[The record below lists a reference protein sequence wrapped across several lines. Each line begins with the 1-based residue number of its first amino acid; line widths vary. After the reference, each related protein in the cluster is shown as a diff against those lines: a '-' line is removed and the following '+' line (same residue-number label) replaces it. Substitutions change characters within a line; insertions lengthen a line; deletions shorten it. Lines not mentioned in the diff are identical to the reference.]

1 MAISLTACILL
12 LKEHHLLK
20 SSAVQSDVNVE
31 MTGIS
36 YDSRKV
42 EGPTLFFCKGDK
54 FRPIYLSMAKDSG
67 ATTYVAEKPYV
78 EGNGLNALIVVNITK
93 AMAIL
98 SAAFYDFPQDDL
110 EVIAYTG
117 TKGKTTAAYFT
128 RGILEAAHPHHVALF
143 STIDRIV
150 GPNPDQRFKSDLSTP
165 ESMDLFHDMREAVN
179 NGMTHLVMEVSSQAY
194 LRNRVFG
201 LTYDIGFFLNIT
213 PNHIGPSEH
222 PNFANYLHNKVQLLV
237 NSRRVVINAETD
249 HFDAVYAAARTT
261 TYADSIYLFASTDFQ
276 PQDPDLPIDF
286 RYEQVEA
293 DLEISKFRLV
303 PVTDKAVELNIG
315 GQYQLGLVGD
325 FNVSNATAAIIGAGL
340 TGIDATKAAAGI
352 ANVAVPGRMESV
364 TVPNHGHVFVDD
376 AHSYAS
382 LHTLLGYMHSE
393 YQPARLRVVLGAP
406 GGKGVDLR
414 ADFARALNEH
424 ATDVYLTTDDPEF
437 EDPAAIV
444 DQVDEQIDHDR
455 VVVHKVLDRRAAI
468 HAAISDSQPNDI
480 VLITGKGEEA
490 SQRVRG
496 VDAEWPSD
504 IVVTNQ
510 EAAKLGQSNA

>member
-1 MAISLTACILL
+1 M
-12 LKEHHLLK
+12 
-20 SSAVQSDVNVE
+20 
-31 MTGIS
+31 
-36 YDSRKV
+36 
-42 EGPTLFFCKGDK
+42 
-54 FRPIYLSMAKDSG
+54 
-67 ATTYVAEKPYV
+67 
-78 EGNGLNALIVVNITK
+78 VNITK

-117 TKGKTTAAYFT
+117 TKGKTTSAYFT

-143 STIDRIV
+143 STIERIV

-201 LTYDIGFFLNIT
+201 LTYDVGFFLNIT
-213 PNHIGPSEH
+213 PNHIGPNEH
-222 PNFANYLHNKVQLLV
+222 PNFENYLHNKVQVLV
-237 NSRRVVINAETD
+237 NSRQVVINAETE

-261 TYADSIYLFASTDFQ
+261 TYADSIYLLASTDFK
-276 PQDPDLPIDF
+276 PTNPDLPIDF
-286 RYEQVEA
+286 RYEPIET

-325 FNVSNATAAIIGAGL
+325 FNVSNASAAIIGAGL
-340 TGIDATKAAAGI
+340 MGTDATKAAAGI

-364 TVPNHGHVFVDD
+364 VVPHHGHVFIDD
-376 AHSYAS
+376 AHSYTS
-382 LHTLLGYMHSE
+382 LHTLLSFMHRA
-393 YQPARLRVVLGAP
+393 YAAPHLRVVLGAP
-406 GGKGVDLR
+406 GGKGVELR
-414 ADFARALNEH
+414 GDFARALNEQ

-437 EDPAAIV
+437 EDPAAII
-444 DQVDEQIDHDR
+444 DQIDEQIDHER
-455 VVVHKVLDRRAAI
+455 VTVRKVLDRRAAI
-468 HAAISDSQPNDI
+468 RAAIADSAADDI

-496 VDAEWPSD
+496 VDGEWPGD
-504 IVVTNQ
+504 VVVANQ
-510 EAAKLGQSNA
+510 EAAKLGQEESK